1 MLFSALLLLSSLH
14 NVVAQRHDA
23 DLMSFVT
30 LPEVRA
36 LRWDVHYLDR
46 ARAEPGYWFVAPYGQ
61 ISPEMATKKY
71 QQYQVGPYI
80 YDDNGMLI
88 WAGSLFWDN
97 QNVFDFHAVHDLSA
111 DNETH
116 ISMIVNWERDGPG
129 KGKGVMMNKHYHV
142 ETEVNVLNDL
152 HDFNMHE
159 FNILPGGKTALACTY
174 RSREI
179 SMEDFGRPAE
189 SSFIVS
195 GGFVELDMET
205 SEILVQWE
213 SFDHIPLH
221 ESNMFHA
228 WDNPMGD
235 PGWDYVHINAV
246 DKNLAGDYIISLR
259 FTNTVYLISGE
270 DGHIMWRLGGLESDF
285 DMDFTFSKQHDV
297 KFVSS
302 NGTHHVISMLNNA
315 SDERGNDENLS
326 SALFIEIDT
335 VAMTARVISRIN
347 RPDSDLTRLRGSVST
362 LPNGNVFIGWSEFG
376 YQSEHAANGDLL
388 MTSRFV
394 GDRYSTYRAYKSD
407 FIGRPTTPPDVVA
420 SVYGTSEEDI
430 TTIIYVSWNGATDVV
445 GWNLYAKAYDHG
457 EPVKIGHA
465 TKTDF
470 ETMYIVD
477 GYMDWITAEAVDV
490 NGDVMSTSRV
500 ARSDI
505 PQNWMAVG
513 FLGDSGPSPD
523 DPSIIASVNKGSTS
537 TSDSTIDTNTDTT
550 DAVEADKTVTDTT
563 DSSSGMDGMD
573 MSDDST
579 SDAMDHDNTS
589 YADAKEV
596 AKAVYRAY
604 EVIRGIGGLL
614 IFILLACS
622 TGGVIYG
629 IWRCL
634 QARKRRSYQHVPSEE
649 GIPVEEIHLRSQQ
662 PE

>member
-1 MLFSALLLLSSLH
+1 
-14 NVVAQRHDA
+14 
-23 DLMSFVT
+23 
-30 LPEVRA
+30 
-36 LRWDVHYLDR
+36 
-46 ARAEPGYWFVAPYGQ
+46 
-61 ISPEMATKKY
+61 
-71 QQYQVGPYI
+71 
-80 YDDNGMLI
+80 MLI
-88 WAGSLFWDN
+88 WAGSQYWDN
-97 QNVFDFHAVHDLSA
+97 QNVFDFRTVHGLATDE
-111 DNETH
+111 ETH
-116 ISMIVNWERDGPG
+116 ISMIVNWERDGPS

-142 ETEVNVLNDL
+142 ETEVKVINDL

-159 FNILPGGKTALACTY
+159 FNILPGGKTAVACIY
-174 RSREI
+174 RSLEI

-189 SSFIVS
+189 KSWITS

-228 WDNPMGD
+228 WDQPMGD
-235 PGWDYVHINAV
+235 PGWDYVHANAV
-246 DKNLAGDYIISLR
+246 DKNEAGDFIISLR
-259 FTNTVYLISGE
+259 FTNTIYGISGE

-326 SALFIEIDT
+326 SALFIEMDT
-335 VAMTARVISRIN
+335 IAMTARVIKRIN
-347 RPDSDLTRLRGSVST
+347 RPDSALTRLRGSVST
-362 LPNGNVFIGWSEFG
+362 LANGNVFVGWSEFG
-376 YQSEHAANGDLL
+376 YQSEHAPNGDLL
-388 MTSRFV
+388 MTARFV
-394 GDRYSTYRAYKSD
+394 GERYSTYRAYKSD

-420 SVYGTSEEDI
+420 SVYGTSHEDI
-430 TTIIYVSWNGATDVV
+430 TTIIYVSWNGATDVQ
-445 GWNLYAKAYDHG
+445 GWNLYARAYDRG
-457 EPVKIGHA
+457 QPVKIGYA
-465 TKTDF
+465 NKTDF

-490 NGDVMSTSRV
+490 NGKVMSTSRV

-505 PQNWMAVG
+505 PENWKAVG
-513 FLGDSGPSPD
+513 FMGESGPSPD
-523 DPSIIASVNKGSTS
+523 DPSIIASVNKGSDSTSTS
-537 TSDSTIDTNTDTT
+537 TSDSTGTTDTDTDIT

-563 DSSSGMDGMD
+563 SSGMDGMD

-579 SDAMDHDNTS
+579 SDTADHDHTS

-604 EVIRGIGGLL
+604 EVIRGVGGLL
-614 IFILLACS
+614 IFILLTCS
-622 TGGVIYG
+622 IGGALYG
-629 IWRCL
+629 AWRCL
-634 QARKRRSYQHVPSEE
+634 QTRKRRSYQHVPSEE
-649 GIPVEEIHLRSQQ
+649 GAPVEEIRLRSQQ